1 MVAIARL
8 NAKLGSKDHPRFADL
23 LARTAELKDIDGIL
37 SLLQWDEET
46 QAPPGAHAQRGLQ
59 TATLEAIKHQKL
71 SDAALGGLLA
81 ELIEDRTLG
90 VEERA
95 LVERLKRRRDLATKM
110 PEALVK
116 EIASVRS
123 IALDSW
129 QKARAKNNFSEFAPH
144 LERTIELQRRKADA
158 LGFPSGGE
166 RYDALLDEFEPG
178 MKTARLRPVLEDLR
192 RGLVPIVDAILGS
205 PAPDR
210 SFLTGKTFDDD
221 AQWRF
226 TLKLLQDMNYGF
238 DIGRQDRSA
247 HPFTVN
253 CAETDVRVT
262 TRIFADNPLSAIFST
277 IHEGGHGL
285 FEQGFRP
292 EHHRTVLAEAPSAG
306 LHESQSRLWEN
317 IIGRSREFWT
327 HYLPIF
333 ARAFPEQM
341 RGVSVEAMYRAVNY
355 VERSAIRVDAD
366 EVTYNLHI
374 LVRFELELALLDGSL
389 PVRELPG
396 AWREKMEKYLGYT
409 PVNDAEGCLQ
419 DIHWGWGSFGYFPT
433 YSIGNLYAAQLAAA
447 HERERPELWMDV
459 AGGKFGGLLS
469 WLREKVHRFGNVK
482 AAEVVVQDATGE
494 GLSVE
499 PFLAYLRRK
508 YSELYKITWP
518 RRT

>member
-1 MVAIARL
+1 M
-8 NAKLGSKDHPRFADL
+8 NAKLGSPNHARFSEL
-23 LARTAELKDIDGIL
+23 LARSAELKDIDGIL

-46 QAPPGAHAQRGLQ
+46 QAPSGSHAQRGLQ

-71 SDAALGGLLA
+71 SDAALGGLLS
-81 ELIEDRTLG
+81 ELLEDRALG

-110 PEALVK
+110 PESLVK
-116 EIASVRS
+116 EIAAVRS
-123 IALDSW
+123 LSLDSW

-144 LERTIELQRRKADA
+144 LERTIELQRNKADA
-158 LGFPSGGE
+158 IGFSAGGE
-166 RYDALLDEFEPG
+166 LYDALLDEYEPG
-178 MKTARLRPVLEDLR
+178 MKTARLRPVLEELR
-192 RGLVPIVDAILGS
+192 RGLVPIVDAILGA
-205 PAPDR
+205 PAPQKD
-210 SFLTGKTFDDD
+210 FLFGRPFDDE

-226 TLKLLQDMNYGF
+226 TLKLLEDMGYAF
-238 DIGRQDRSA
+238 TMGRQDRSA

-253 CAETDVRVT
+253 CSDTDVRVT
-262 TRIFADNPLSAIFST
+262 TRIFKDNPLSAIFST

-292 EHHRTVLAEAPSAG
+292 EHHRTILAEAPSAG

-333 ARAFPEQM
+333 ARAFPEHLQ
-341 RGVSVEAMYRAVNY
+341 GVSVGAMYRAVNF
-355 VERSAIRVDAD
+355 VARSAIRVDAD

-389 PVRELPG
+389 AVRDLPG
-396 AWREKMEKYLGYT
+396 AWREKYEKYLGYT
-409 PVNDAEGCLQ
+409 PVSDSEGCLQ

-447 HERERPELWMDV
+447 HERERPELWMEV
-459 AGGKFGGLLS
+459 AGGRFGGLLS

-482 AAEVVVQDATGE
+482 AAEAVVRDATGE

-499 PFLAYLRRK
+499 PFLGYLRRK
-508 YSELYKITWP
+508 YSDLYGIILQP
-518 RRT
+518 RT